1 MPHSER
7 QGSGVSYVTH
17 CKLGEYYHAEELD
30 RAPASFISAA
40 SRTSAF
46 LCNSM
51 SKTAPGAA
59 YTSRSARPDSS
70 ELGRRQPR
78 RGREIFAGRDRR
90 RSDDD
95 RAVTAWPR
103 AYDNAVEN
111 LHDGLSGRN
120 SRPHEPGALNDPTG
134 FDRLIYSAAVR
145 APNL

>member
-7 QGSGVSYVTH
+7 QGGGVSYVPH
-17 CKLGEYYHAEELD
+17 YEPGENTTTQRNSTALL
-30 RAPASFISAA
+30 ASHRRRSMFAA
-40 SRTSAF
+40 SRSSAF

-51 SKTAPGAA
+51 SKTAAAAA

-111 LHDGLSGRN
+111 LHNGLSGRN
-120 SRPHEPGALNDPTG
+120 SRP
-134 FDRLIYSAAVR
+134 
-145 APNL
+145 